1 MPCRV
6 SDNTHIVV
14 NARNIHNK
22 ETTGVQ
28 RYTQEIISRSHRI
41 LNPVTPP
48 AWADSTA
55 GGYFWE
61 QISLPVKLKTLLWS
75 PANVGPILYRNQ
87 VVTVHDLSV
96 FDHPEWFD
104 RKYVLIYHL
113 LLPQLLKRVKHILTD
128 SEYSRQRIIE
138 RFGLPPSKVTAIPL
152 AAAEQFKP
160 FPDEEIAQDRAK
172 QGWPKRFLLS
182 VGSLEPRKNLGCLLR
197 AWEIWPNR
205 PEDLRLLVV
214 GAGGRVF
221 SGLGFDRVPDGVHLL
236 GRVDDADL
244 PGLYAAAEAL
254 VYPSLYEGFGLP
266 PLEAMACGTPVI
278 TSNTTSLP
286 EVVGDAA
293 LLVNPYLE
301 VSLLQAMQQVTEW
314 PQLRAELS
322 ARGLERSKL
331 FSWERTAAETE
342 QLLMQQAE

>member
-1 MPCRV
+1 MGRP
-6 SDNTHIVV
+6 I
-14 NARNIHNK
+14 
-22 ETTGVQ
+22 TGVQ
-28 RYTQEIISRSHRI
+28 RYAVQIIERLKTENTIVGPSEI
-41 LNPVTPP
+41 LAQDV
-48 AWADSTA
+48 
-55 GGYFWE
+55 GGYIWE
-61 QISLPVKLKTLLWS
+61 QFILPWRAKGLLWS
-75 PANVGPILYRNQ
+75 PSNAGPILCRNQ

-113 LLPQLLKRVKHILTD
+113 LLPRLLKRVKHVLTD

-138 RFGLPPSKVTAIPL
+138 RFDLSPSKVTAVPL

-160 FPDEEIAQDRAK
+160 SSDEEIAQARAK
-172 QGWPKRFLLS
+172 QGWPERFLLS
-182 VGSLEPRKNLGCLLR
+182 VGSLEPRKNLGRLLR

-205 PEDLRLLVV
+205 PEGLQLLVV

-221 SGLGFDRVPDGVHLL
+221 SGLGFDRVPDGVQLL

-254 VYPSLYEGFGLP
+254 IYPSLYEGFGLP

-301 VSLLQAMQQVTEW
+301 VSMLQAMQQVTEW

-342 QLLMQQAE
+342 RLLMQQAE